1 MIINDKGPIPQWLQ
15 DVSDFADAL
24 SERAEVRSHPFFR
37 KECKDDVEYMRK
49 AARLLKMMAVAY
61 YELTCQVNRLY
72 ENEAK
77 LAREA
82 SQAFE
87 VVQNQMKKL

>member
-1 MIINDKGPIPQWLQ
+1 MSEKKPIPQWLQ
-15 DVSDFADAL
+15 DVSNFADAL

-37 KECKDDVEYMRK
+37 RECKDDVEYMKK

-61 YELTCQVNRLY
+61 HELTCQVSALY

-77 LAREA
+77 LAHEA